1 MKFLQQGKGRSK
13 KDSYNVGYLSWFL
26 EDEQKYI

>member
-1 MKFLQQGKGRSK
+1 MKFLQQGKGKSK
-13 KDSYNVGYLSWFL
+13 KDSDTVGYLSWFL